1 MNAKIYTRNIK
12 KIHTHAYSFHFFVII
27 VRWIKNLWHC
37 FNIKFY
43 TDFFLNRLL
52 SCSPLIKFHNMLSVF
67 RRKKHTYDKV
77 FQELLNLEI
86 AICFWKIIII
96 NTLLDQRTLGMVW
109 WFLWSIRYRKSHLML
124 LYLQINIWK
133 LLQNQFV
140 VSVWIQEN
148 IMC

>member
-1 MNAKIYTRNIK
+1 MQKYIQGIK
-12 KIHTHAYSFHFFVII
+12 TNSHICVFFSFFVFI

-37 FNIKFY
+37 FNLRFY

-52 SCSPLIKFHNMLSVF
+52 SCSPLIKLNNMLSVL

-86 AICFWKIIII
+86 AICFWKIIIV
-96 NTLLDQRTLGMVW
+96 NTLLDQQTLGMVW
-109 WFLWSIRYRKSHLML
+109 WFVWSSRYRKSHLML
-124 LYLQINIWK
+124 SYLQINIWK

>member
-1 MNAKIYTRNIK
+1 MRILFIFLWLLSGEK
-12 KIHTHAYSFHFFVII
+12 KTFDIVLILSFI
-27 VRWIKNLWHC
+27 L
-37 FNIKFY
+37 
-43 TDFFLNRLL
+43 TFFLNRLL

-109 WFLWSIRYRKSHLML
+109 WFLWSSRYRKSHLML